1 MVDFLRIPFS
11 QFSNKLWST
20 QMEVDRSDSRVV
32 LPGDI
37 IHETSAH
44 PENTKLI
51 LGPGTRQDGEQIV
64 AAKAGILNGSETG
77 NKWWIES
84 NQKRVCIL
92 GVTMLISLN

>member
-1 MVDFLRIPFS
+1 
-11 QFSNKLWST
+11 
-20 QMEVDRSDSRVV
+20 MEVDRSDWRVV